1 MKNYANEHK
10 NLDPEEVKKF
20 NDIAEKWWDLE
31 GEFKPLHQINPL
43 RLNFIKE
50 RTSLKGKRVL
60 DIGCGGGILTEALS
74 KAGAEVIG
82 IDASPQTIGVAKS
95 HANTVNSKA
104 TYLESTVEDF
114 LANNQN
120 GLFDV
125 ITCLEMLEHVP
136 EPDKIIESCCA
147 LLKDDGDIFLSTINR
162 NPKSYLFAIVGAEY
176 ILQWL
181 PIGTHDWD
189 KFLTPND
196 LDAIISKNNF
206 ININHNFIPIFL

>member
-82 IDASPQTIGVAKS
+82 IDASAQTIGVAKS
-95 HANTVNSKA
+95 HANAVNSKA
-104 TYLESTVEDF
+104 TYLESTVEEF

-120 GLFDV
+120 ELFDV
-125 ITCLEMLEHVP
+125 ITCLEMLEPVP
-136 EPDKIIESCCA
+136 SPDKIIESCSA
-147 LLKDDGDIFLSTINR
+147 LLKQEGDIFLSTINR
-162 NPKSYLFAIVGAEY
+162 TRSDVPIASCALIRIKS
-176 ILQWL
+176 
-181 PIGTHDWD
+181 
-189 KFLTPND
+189 
-196 LDAIISKNNF
+196 SK
-206 ININHNFIPIFL
+206 LSSLEV